1 MRLFFSLIFMVI
13 SLALFSQ
20 KETIAFAPVLVDEE
34 NVNSDIVRDIHNDF
48 IEVLVE
54 KDRFIILD
62 QALTSKILQEQ
73 AFSQASEDFLQGE
86 VVEMG
91 RLLGAN
97 KMIQTEILSAKVFP
111 NKVGYSADIVMRVR
125 VLDMQ
130 EGTVITQETI
140 TNYGRFQDQS
150 KLTKARGNGFISIT
164 RDAAISKGLND
175 VSQYFKSFVDE
186 SFSLTLEL
194 LLIPYDGGNKEMKLL
209 LTEGKHTDINRNQI

>member
-1 MRLFFSLIFMVI
+1 M

-111 NKVGYSADIVMRVR
+111 NKVGYSADIVMRVK

-164 RDAAISKGLND
+164 RDEAISKG
-175 VSQYFKSFVDE
+175 
-186 SFSLTLEL
+186 
-194 LLIPYDGGNKEMKLL
+194 
-209 LTEGKHTDINRNQI
+209 